1 MPGPD
6 ERPPLQADE
15 APFSAVPWLPPFRLG
30 PRVLLQG
37 ELEVTLPPDGL
48 VPFAQLR
55 PDPAALAFRPYPPG
69 EAAALADRHGLAG
82 LRMLIDALPPGDTAR
97 ARRWSL
103 SVALAAAQ
111 ATASL
116 QQLGSVEAWI
126 PAAAMRRTWY
136 LQALDRGMPPPA
148 EEVAAACRTVPHALR
163 GLGNTLPT
171 AEAVRLLQP
180 LGRVVEV
187 GAGFGLVSRA
197 LERAGLAV
205 AASDADASPRTGI
218 GFPVRH
224 GLDAVATLAH
234 FAAAAAPPPILMI
247 WPQFDEGDWF
257 ADVVAHA
264 APGQH
269 IAIASPELEF
279 CAAGGLAEGVPAGA
293 GPGWRVAG
301 AVLAR
306 LAAQF
311 DQVGEA
317 PVVAAGWPAATTP
330 LRLWRRR

>member
-1 MPGPD
+1 MTGPD
-6 ERPPLQADE
+6 ETTGLHTDE
-15 APFSAVPWLPPFRLG
+15 TPFSAVPWLPPFRLG

-55 PDPAALAFRPYPPG
+55 PDPGGLAFRPHPPG
-69 EAAALADRHGLAG
+69 EAAALADRHGPAALRAMIEGLPAG
-82 LRMLIDALPPGDTAR
+82 DAGR

-103 SVALAAAQ
+103 LVALAAAE
-111 ATASL
+111 ATGSL
-116 QQLGSVEAWI
+116 RQLGGVEAWI
-126 PAAAMRRTWY
+126 PAAANRRTWY
-136 LQALDRGMPPPA
+136 LQALDRGMPPAA
-148 EEVAAACRTVPHALR
+148 EEVAEACRAVPHALR

-218 GFPVRH
+218 GFPVRR
-224 GLDAVATLAH
+224 GLDAAATLAH
-234 FAAAAAPPPILMI
+234 FAGAAAPPPILMI

-257 ADVVAHA
+257 ADVVARA

-269 IAIASPELEF
+269 VAIASPELEF
-279 CAAGGLAEGVPAGA
+279 CVAGGLAGGVPEGA

-301 AVLAR
+301 ALLAR
-306 LAAQF
+306 LAAEF
-311 DQVGEA
+311 ERVGEA
-317 PVVAAGWPAATTP
+317 PVVAAGWPAALTP